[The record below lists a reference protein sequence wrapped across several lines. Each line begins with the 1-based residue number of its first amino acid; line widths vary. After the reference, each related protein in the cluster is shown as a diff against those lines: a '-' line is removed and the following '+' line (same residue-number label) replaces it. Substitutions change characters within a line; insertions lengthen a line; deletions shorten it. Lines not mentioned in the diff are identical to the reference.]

1 MDNRTEVRARFS
13 KEDRAV
19 YISHLDLLRTMQRAI
34 KRSGIPV
41 WYSEGFNP
49 RIYLNFPLPLSLGI
63 SSGCEAMDF
72 YTVEDISFDEI
83 KDRLNAALPVGI
95 RIVDVYSPK
104 DTNKDIKG
112 AEYII
117 SFGCG
122 AENALDMF
130 NAFMSAEH
138 VEIHRK
144 NKKKEIV
151 SVDIKP
157 FVTILSAEEK
167 DGNAVIGCRLPAGN
181 DMTVNPLAMMDS
193 FAGKCAEKAVNVE
206 KLYIKRT
213 KILCDDNREFV

>member
-1 MDNRTEVRARFS
+1 M
-13 KEDRAV
+13 

-130 NAFMSAEH
+130 NAFMSAEP
-138 VEIHRK
+138 
-144 NKKKEIV
+144 
-151 SVDIKP
+151 VDIKP

-193 FAGKCAEKAVNVE
+193 FAEKCAEKAVNVE
-206 KLYIKRT
+206 NLYIKRT